1 MAAYG
6 LASAS
11 KLTTVT
17 IAYNTKE
24 PKGDPWVGFTKT
36 TRRRL
41 RHFGK
46 RIEAFQKGTER
57 PATFSYGTL
66 CAWQTLIAGSS
77 GDMVLTVNGVDMTTA
92 FATSATVTATAMALA
107 VNSSTDALISGHVQ
121 ASNLAT
127 TIALA
132 TCLPQGSITIC
143 GYTLRP
149 VPKANLQDGTFEIS
163 GNDTA
168 DGTALVNAIHAMPGL
183 QDLIVAINSS
193 GTVTIRARGPSTI
206 LPINQVVKSGTS
218 GVTLGAGAMAATST
232 VVLSALNKGIVGNT
246 ITCALT
252 GTGSSIAGA
261 RLAGGTSTAVAY
273 P

>member
-11 KLTTVT
+11 KLTTIT
-17 IAYNTKE
+17 IAYNVKE

-36 TRRRL
+36 PRRRL
-41 RHFGK
+41 RHFAK
-46 RIEAFQKGTER
+46 RIEAFMRGTER
-57 PATFSYGTL
+57 PSYFSYGTL
-66 CAWQTLIAGSS
+66 AAWQTCIAGSS
-77 GDMVLTVNGVDMTTA
+77 GDMTLTVNGVDMVTA

-107 VNSSTDALISGHVQ
+107 VNTSTDGLISGHVQ

-127 TIALA
+127 TVAFS
-132 TCLPQGSITIC
+132 TCLPQGTINIC

-149 VPKANLQDGTFEIS
+149 VPKASLADGTFEVS
-163 GNDTA
+163 GSDTA
-168 DGTALVNAIHAMPGL
+168 DGAAFVTAVNSMPGL
-183 QDLIVAINSS
+183 QDLIIAVNSS
-193 GTVTIRARGPSTI
+193 GTVTIRARGPAGVM
-206 LPINQVVKSGTS
+206 PINQVSKSGTS

-252 GTGSSIAGA
+252 GTGSSIAAA
-261 RLAGGTSTAVAY
+261 RLTGGTSTAASY